1 MSTLLLTILSVGVAG
16 TIAVLCY
23 VFLYREYVLIIQRAF
38 FFRIGLG
45 TLLAAIVGSG
55 SLVVDAIPIHLTH
68 AVFAV
73 SVAAAV
79 HAVQRGLHPDTEAW
93 FYSLFES

>member
-1 MSTLLLTILSVGVAG
+1 LIGVTSA
-16 TIAVLCY
+16 IAVLCY
-23 VFLYREYVLIIQRAF
+23 VLLYREYVLVIQRAF

-45 TLLAAIVGSG
+45 ALLAAVVGSS